1 MALTVY
7 SRITGTGSALPVKSV
22 TNDELARE
30 LALKGIETNDEWI
43 RTRTGICARRIAS
56 GTETTTTLAV
66 AAAKNALTAAGAAA
80 DTVDLIIVAT
90 TTPDAVFPSTACR
103 VQAALG
109 CRGSAAFD
117 VQAVCSGFV
126 YALGTADGLIRAGSY
141 KRALVIGAEIL
152 SRVVNWEDRS
162 TCVLFGDGAAAVVLE
177 ASDAPGILAHRMHAD
192 GTFGADTLGLDA
204 HIAGGAVTG
213 NPYIRMNGQQV
224 FKLAVSSLAVS
235 AQEVCAMAGLKSAD
249 ITVWVP
255 HQANSRII
263 SMVGE
268 KLGIPLEKTVLTV
281 AHHGNTSAASVPLA
295 LDEAVKAGRV
305 KSGDTVLLQGV
316 GAGMTWGSVLVRW

>member
-1 MALTVY
+1 MALTVF

-141 KRALVIGAEIL
+141 KRALVIGAETL

-162 TCVLFGDGAAAVVLE
+162 TCVLFGDGAAAVAE
-177 ASDAPGILAHRMHAD
+177 
-192 GTFGADTLGLDA
+192 
-204 HIAGGAVTG
+204 
-213 NPYIRMNGQQV
+213 
-224 FKLAVSSLAVS
+224 
-235 AQEVCAMAGLKSAD
+235 
-249 ITVWVP
+249 
-255 HQANSRII
+255 
-263 SMVGE
+263 
-268 KLGIPLEKTVLTV
+268 
-281 AHHGNTSAASVPLA
+281 
-295 LDEAVKAGRV
+295 
-305 KSGDTVLLQGV
+305 GDD
-316 GAGMTWGSVLVRW
+316 

>member
-141 KRALVIGAEIL
+141 KRALVIGAETL

-204 HIAGGAVTG
+204 HIAGEIG
-213 NPYIRMNGQQV
+213 R
-224 FKLAVSSLAVS
+224 
-235 AQEVCAMAGLKSAD
+235 
-249 ITVWVP
+249 
-255 HQANSRII
+255 
-263 SMVGE
+263 
-268 KLGIPLEKTVLTV
+268 
-281 AHHGNTSAASVPLA
+281 AHV
-295 LDEAVKAGRV
+295 
-305 KSGDTVLLQGV
+305 
-316 GAGMTWGSVLVRW
+316 